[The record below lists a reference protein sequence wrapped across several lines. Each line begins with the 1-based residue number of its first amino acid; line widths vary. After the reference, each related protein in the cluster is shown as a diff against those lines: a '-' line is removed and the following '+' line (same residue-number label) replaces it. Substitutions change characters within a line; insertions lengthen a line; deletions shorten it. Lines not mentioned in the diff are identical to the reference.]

1 MKRALYKID
10 ILTLE
15 LIGFLILHLG
25 EIVMRFPCNHTG
37 ALFFQYRDCIL
48 ALALFEIIYS
58 VRKKTICVI
67 FWLLFL
73 FALGIPFVEDKFNI
87 LLLYD
92 TWIERGIPEWGT
104 YQGK

>member
-1 MKRALYKID
+1 MNHEDTMKRALYKID

-15 LIGFLILHLG
+15 LIGVLIL
-25 EIVMRFPCNHTG
+25 HTG

-92 TWIERGIPEWGT
+92 TWIERGMPEWGT